1 MENIYRGA
9 WRPRVDSAVIVEHSG
24 ISSAWHG
31 TLFLGFPYLALI
43 LLLKTE
49 AIPYAHHPEAI
60 CRRPPHLAALGQK
73 MLLRKLRLNPDS
85 MIYSLC
91 SCSLLCLSFFIS
103 KKKKGKVRIIPP
115 WFCCKDLVSNSVSCG
130 HVFLFYSVM

>member
-1 MENIYRGA
+1 M
-9 WRPRVDSAVIVEHSG
+9 IVEHSG

-60 CRRPPHLAALGQK
+60 RRRPPHLAALGQK

-91 SCSLLCLSFFIS
+91 SRSLLCLSFFIS
-103 KKKKGKVRIIPP
+103 KKKKRKGENNTPMVLLQGLSEQQCFMRARIFVLFSDVIAGRH
-115 WFCCKDLVSNSVSCG
+115 SVYI
-130 HVFLFYSVM
+130 H